1 LNVVKKHSKLVTKSS
16 KNYDYPAIK
25 REYSFLVP
33 TSTEFAEIKKII
45 ESAGKIIEKIQIFDV
60 YRGKGINPNFS
71 SITITVIYRS
81 KEKTLTDEEVNKI
94 ESKILKQLENK
105 NIKLREA

>member
-1 LNVVKKHSKLVTKSS
+1 
-16 KNYDYPAIK
+16 
-25 REYSFLVP
+25 LVP